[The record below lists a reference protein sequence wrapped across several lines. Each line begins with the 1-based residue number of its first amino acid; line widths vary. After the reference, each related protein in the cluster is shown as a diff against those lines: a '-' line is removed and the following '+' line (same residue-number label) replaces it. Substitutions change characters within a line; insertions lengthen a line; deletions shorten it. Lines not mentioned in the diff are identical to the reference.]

1 MIQVLRKPTRE
12 LQIIDAAKERA
23 AIPGPVIESGVPM
36 PRGFWRSDGRQASL
50 RLTLASMNVGDSFL
64 WNENHAIYGAA
75 KDIGAKIKVRKEDG
89 KGWRVWRTE

>member
-1 MIQVLRKPTRE
+1 MIQVLRKPARE

-36 PRGFWRSDGRQASL
+36 PRGFWRSDGVQASL
-50 RLTLASMNVGDSFL
+50 RLTLASLPVGHSFI
-64 WNENHAIYGAA
+64 WSDNSAPYRAA

-89 KGWRVWRTE
+89 KGWRVWRVE